1 MMIKLTKKELI
12 KRIDKIARKIR
23 RSLAYAYRQGN
34 KDMVDSSRKDLEALT
49 FIKKDYLNKKS
60 V

>member
-1 MMIKLTKKELI
+1 MTNEELI

-34 KDMVDSSRKDLEALT
+34 KDMVDSSRKDLEVLNY
-49 FIKKDYLNKKS
+49 IKKDYLNKKS